1 MMLGLLS
8 TSCKKFIEVEDPND
22 QLNSDKVFTDS
33 STATSAI
40 TGIYSEMLTNRNLF
54 SNSAV
59 TLYGGLSADELYFY
73 TPGLKDEF
81 TKNEITQVNHINI
94 DNSFWKPAYK
104 YIYSANLALEKLSQ
118 SQALS
123 ASLKNQ
129 LAGEAKFIRA
139 FCYFHLI
146 NLLGDVPLITSTKYQ
161 NAATAPRTSITEIYS
176 QIINDLNE
184 AKTLL
189 STQYVSAERVRPN
202 KWTAAALL
210 SRCYLY
216 TSRWQQAESE
226 ANVIINSGL
235 YALETDLNNVFLN
248 GSSETIWQLKPVRPG
263 FNTYEG
269 LEILPASPFSI
280 PTYLVSSA
288 LRNSFENGDN
298 RKGSWIKFR
307 VFNNDTLY
315 FPYKYKVPNGASL
328 TEYYMVFRISE
339 IYLIRAEAA
348 INQNKVSD
356 AISDINIIRGRA
368 GLSNTL
374 ANGISSLKL
383 AIEHERRSELFCEW
397 AHRWYDIKRTGRAN
411 DILSPLKTSTWQLTD
426 TLWPIPQ
433 QEINLNPTLLQN
445 PGY

>member
-1 MMLGLLS
+1 M
-8 TSCKKFIEVEDPND
+8 T
-22 QLNSDKVFTDS
+22 
-33 STATSAI
+33 
-40 TGIYSEMLTNRNLF
+40 
-54 SNSAV
+54 
-59 TLYGGLSADELYFY
+59 
-73 TPGLKDEF
+73 
-81 TKNEITQVNHINI
+81 
-94 DNSFWKPAYK
+94 
-104 YIYSANLALEKLSQ
+104 
-118 SQALS
+118 
-123 ASLKNQ
+123 
-129 LAGEAKFIRA
+129 
-139 FCYFHLI
+139 
-146 NLLGDVPLITSTKYQ
+146 
-161 NAATAPRTSITEIYS
+161 
-176 QIINDLNE
+176 
-184 AKTLL
+184 
-189 STQYVSAERVRPN
+189 
-202 KWTAAALL
+202 
-210 SRCYLY
+210 LY